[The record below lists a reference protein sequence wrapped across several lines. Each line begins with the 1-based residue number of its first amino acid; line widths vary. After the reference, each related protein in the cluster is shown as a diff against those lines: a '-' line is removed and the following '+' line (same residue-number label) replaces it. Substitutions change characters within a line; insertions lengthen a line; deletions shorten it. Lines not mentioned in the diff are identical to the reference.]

1 MQKGVMHYLN
11 LWLLLLQILFRLR
24 QKTGV
29 NIPG

>member
-24 QKTGV
+24 QKKGA